1 MKRIEGYPAP
11 EFDGRVL
18 RVLAH
23 GTVHDV
29 DPFLMLDYFESKE
42 TNVGMGSWHPHR
54 GIETFTY
61 IKRGNMK
68 EEDTI
73 NGVLGVDEGGAL
85 HLSAGSGMFHT
96 SVPTYSEKGIQ
107 GFQIWF
113 NIPQKDK
120 MSKPYSASFQNSDFK
135 HIKKDGND
143 VKVLTGIYEGVKG
156 PLDKSNIGLR
166 MLDVSVDKEIVLER
180 EVFKKGYIYI
190 YSGNGLINDEEEL
203 ISQSAYILD
212 EGKYHIK
219 NISKEPLQLL
229 FAEGVPLNEPIVWR
243 GPIVMNTKEEI
254 IEAYKDLENDNF
266 VK

>member
-1 MKRIEGYPAP
+1 MTQISILGCGWLGLPLAKALLENSFLVNGSTTSIEKLS
-11 EFDGRVL
+11 VL
-18 RVLAH
+18 
-23 GTVHDV
+23 
-29 DPFLMLDYFESKE
+29 ENS
-42 TNVGMGSWHPHR
+42 
-54 GIETFTY
+54 
-61 IKRGNMK
+61 
-68 EEDTI
+68 
-73 NGVLGVDEGGAL
+73 
-85 HLSAGSGMFHT
+85 
-96 SVPTYSEKGIQ
+96 GIQ